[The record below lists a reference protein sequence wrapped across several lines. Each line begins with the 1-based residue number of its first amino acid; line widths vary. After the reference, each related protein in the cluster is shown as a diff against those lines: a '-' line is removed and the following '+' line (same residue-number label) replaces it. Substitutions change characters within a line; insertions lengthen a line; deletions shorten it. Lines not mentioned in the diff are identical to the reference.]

1 MKLSRFTSLIL
12 PLLFL
17 SIGCTQSQKSANTI
31 TPEQL
36 KQKIDNHENMIL
48 IDVRTQPEYT
58 GELGHIKG
66 TVLLPVQDITSWIS
80 NYDNDKDKEII
91 MICRSGNRS
100 GRATQYFLD
109 NGFKDVYNMEGG
121 MIAWNKAGY
130 PLEK

>member
-1 MKLSRFTSLIL
+1 MKLSRFTSLFL

-80 NYDNDKDKEII
+80 NYENDKDKEII